1 LLKVTDSNQTNMN
14 STIKK
19 ATKVVEEL
27 NQSNKY
33 SDRKRKAFDTEKQDL
48 RFLKEKSRKASNA

>member
-1 LLKVTDSNQTNMN
+1 MN